1 MNLGRNDYRDLK
13 YLYDECKRCMS
24 YHTILTMTD
33 GSVFDGIIEDVDND
47 RVIVL
52 VGEDIMEQEGEDQF
66 EQQQQQR
73 QPYSYGRPRRRFRRF
88 RRRGFPLNA
97 LAALSLV
104 HYPYIAPLYPYYYPN
119 Y

>member
-1 MNLGRNDYRDLK
+1 MALERNDYYRDLK
-13 YLYDECKRCMS
+13 YLHDECKRCMS

-47 RVIVL
+47 RVVVL
-52 VGEDIMEQEGEDQF
+52 VGEDIMEQEGENQPDM
-66 EQQQQQR
+66 QR

-88 RRRGFPLNA
+88 RRRNFPLNA

-104 HYPYIAPLYPYYYPN
+104 HYPYIAPLYPYYYP

>member
-1 MNLGRNDYRDLK
+1 MNLERNDYKDLK
-13 YLYDECKRCMS
+13 YLHDECKRCMS

-33 GSVFDGIIEDVDND
+33 GTTFDGIIEDVDND

-52 VGEDIMEQEGEDQF
+52 VGEDIMEQEGGEQF
-66 EQQQQQR
+66 DKQQR

-88 RRRGFPLNA
+88 RRRNFPLNA
-97 LAALSLV
+97 IAALSLLQ
-104 HYPYIAPLYPYYYPN
+104 YPYIAPLYPYYYPN